1 MRLFIRWL
9 ANIKVAIFLLF
20 AIIVCSVIGSIVE
33 QGDTSITSLF
43 GTNKGV
49 LNFFSLLNFSNI
61 FNNFGFFTLN
71 FLLGLSL
78 LSCTFTQQLPSFDF
92 CRGLSFLKKFLDI
105 DSFDGSLVVPKN
117 WFPFVISSLSKK
129 NYVVFQKANSIYASK
144 GLAGRLG
151 PVFVHLSMILIL
163 LGSLVSAF
171 EGFLAQEFIPKGEIT
186 YLQNFP
192 TDHLLENLPL
202 FPVRINDF
210 WVSHLNGLIHQFYS
224 NLSSLDST
232 GKEINQ
238 FTLSVNHPFTQD
250 GLVWYQTD
258 WDIIGLKYQI
268 NKVLYQ
274 VPVTSIST
282 SQKRLW
288 ISWLPITNN
297 GLSIFFET
305 MRGDFLARSSNID
318 DSVYV
323 ELGQNIFSN
332 ENINSYIV
340 DLLSCTGLQVKR
352 DPGESILSIGFG
364 FLILSTFVSYLSYSR
379 IWITKQFDN
388 IKIGGLTNRS
398 KLRFDYDLLNL
409 FTFDIKN
416 L

>member
-1 MRLFIRWL
+1 MRFFIRWL
-9 ANIKVAIFLLF
+9 ANIKVAILLLF

-33 QGDTSITSLF
+33 QGNTSPTQEIF
-43 GTNKGV
+43 D
-49 LNFFSLLNFSNI
+49 FSILLNFSNI

-105 DSFDGSLVVPKN
+105 ESLDGSLIVPTT
-117 WFPFVISSLSKK
+117 WFPFLLASLSKK
-129 NYVVFQKANSIYASK
+129 NYMVFQKSNSVYASK

-163 LGSLVSAF
+163 FGSLISAF
-171 EGFLAQEFIPKGEIT
+171 QGFLAQEFIPKGEIT

-202 FPVRINDF
+202 YPIRINDF
-210 WVSHLNGLIHQFYS
+210 WVSHINGLIHQFYS

-232 GKEINQ
+232 GKELKQ
-238 FTLSVNHPFTQD
+238 FTLSVNHPFIED
-250 GLVWYQTD
+250 GIVWYQTD
-258 WDIIGLKYQI
+258 WDIIGLKYKL
-268 NKVLYQ
+268 NKILYQ

-288 ISWLPITNN
+288 ISWLPINTT
-297 GLSIFFET
+297 GISIFFET
-305 MRGDFLARSSNID
+305 MRGDFLARTSQLDESIYAEFGQPLISN
-318 DSVYV
+318 SV
-323 ELGQNIFSN
+323 
-332 ENINSYIV
+332 IV

-352 DPGESILSIGFG
+352 DPGESILSLGFA

-379 IWITKQFDN
+379 IWITKKFEN
-388 IKIGGLTNRS
+388 VKIGGLTNRS

-409 FTFDIKN
+409 FNFEKKN

>member
-1 MRLFIRWL
+1 MRFFIRWL
-9 ANIKVAIFLLF
+9 ANIKVAILLLF

-33 QGDTSITSLF
+33 QGNTSPTQEIF
-43 GTNKGV
+43 D
-49 LNFFSLLNFSNI
+49 FSILLNFSNI

-105 DSFDGSLVVPKN
+105 ESLDGSLIVPTT
-117 WFPFVISSLSKK
+117 WFPFLLASLSKK
-129 NYVVFQKANSIYASK
+129 NYMVFQKSNSVYASK

-163 LGSLVSAF
+163 FGSLISAF
-171 EGFLAQEFIPKGEIT
+171 QGFLAQEFIPKGEIT

-202 FPVRINDF
+202 YPIRINDF
-210 WVSHLNGLIHQFYS
+210 WVSHINGLIHQFYS

-232 GKEINQ
+232 GKELKQ
-238 FTLSVNHPFTQD
+238 FTLSVNHPFIED
-250 GLVWYQTD
+250 GIVWYQTD
-258 WDIIGLKYQI
+258 WDIIGLKYKL
-268 NKVLYQ
+268 NKILYQ

-288 ISWLPITNN
+288 ISWLPINTT
-297 GLSIFFET
+297 GISIFFET
-305 MRGDFLARSSNID
+305 MRGDFLARTSQLDESIYAEFGQPLISN
-318 DSVYV
+318 SV
-323 ELGQNIFSN
+323 
-332 ENINSYIV
+332 IV

-352 DPGESILSIGFG
+352 DPGESILSIGFA

-379 IWITKQFDN
+379 IWITKKFEN
-388 IKIGGLTNRS
+388 VKIGGLTNRS

-409 FTFDIKN
+409 FNFEKKN

>member
-1 MRLFIRWL
+1 MRFFIRWL

-33 QGDTSITSLF
+33 QGNKAPTQDTFDFSI
-43 GTNKGV
+43 
-49 LNFFSLLNFSNI
+49 LLNFSNI

-71 FLLGLSL
+71 FLLALSL
-78 LSCTFTQQLPSFDF
+78 VSCTFTQQLPSFDF
-92 CRGLSFLKKFLDI
+92 CRGLSFLKKFLEI
-105 DSFDGSLVVPKN
+105 ESLDGSLIVPTT
-117 WFPFVISSLSKK
+117 WFPFLLSNLSKK
-129 NYVVFQKANSIYASK
+129 NYMVFQKANSVYASK

-163 LGSLVSAF
+163 FGSLISAF

-202 FPVRINDF
+202 YPIRINDF
-210 WVSHLNGLIHQFYS
+210 WVSHINGLIHQFYS

-232 GKEINQ
+232 GKELKH
-238 FTLSVNHPFTQD
+238 FTLSVNHPFIED
-250 GLVWYQTD
+250 GIVWYQTD
-258 WDIIGLKYQI
+258 WDIIGLKYKL
-268 NKVLYQ
+268 NKILYQ

-288 ISWLPITNN
+288 ISWLPINTT

-305 MRGDFLARSSNID
+305 MRGDFLARASQLDESF
-318 DSVYV
+318 YV
-323 ELGQNIFSN
+323 EFGQPLISN
-332 ENINSYIV
+332 STIV

-352 DPGESILSIGFG
+352 DPGESILSTGFA

-379 IWITKQFDN
+379 IWITKKLEN
-388 IKIGGLTNRS
+388 VKIGGLTNRS

-409 FTFDIKN
+409 FNFEKKN

>member
-1 MRLFIRWL
+1 
-9 ANIKVAIFLLF
+9 
-20 AIIVCSVIGSIVE
+20 
-33 QGDTSITSLF
+33 
-43 GTNKGV
+43 
-49 LNFFSLLNFSNI
+49 
-61 FNNFGFFTLN
+61 
-71 FLLGLSL
+71 
-78 LSCTFTQQLPSFDF
+78 
-92 CRGLSFLKKFLDI
+92 
-105 DSFDGSLVVPKN
+105 
-117 WFPFVISSLSKK
+117 LSKK
-129 NYVVFQKANSIYASK
+129 NFVVFQKSNSLYASK

-163 LGSLVSAF
+163 FGSLISAF

-186 YLQNFP
+186 YLQNLP

-202 FPVRINDF
+202 YPIRINDF

-224 NLSSLDST
+224 NLSSLDSS

-238 FTLSVNHPFTQD
+238 FTLSVNHPFIQN

-268 NKVLYQ
+268 NKILYE

-288 ISWLPITNN
+288 ISWLPISNN
-297 GLSIFFET
+297 GLSVFFET
-305 MRGDFLARSSNID
+305 MRGDFIARASNINQPL
-318 DSVYV
+318 YI
-323 ELGQNIFSN
+323 EFGQNLFSRP
-332 ENINSYIV
+332 NINTSIV

-352 DPGESILSIGFG
+352 DPGELILSLGFG

-379 IWITKQFDN
+379 IWITKKIEN

-409 FTFDIKN
+409 FNFDTKN
-416 L
+416 F